1 MSESSSAV
9 HLAFEKLDGRESYNN
24 WKFSMKITLIHENLW
39 GAIEGY
45 PDEDTSS
52 VAERTR
58 KDQKAL
64 AKICLMVKPCAY
76 PYVRSAENA
85 REAWLNLQKA
95 YEDKGLSR
103 RLSLLRT
110 LAGMKLQNFK
120 NMEIYVN
127 EIMSASQKLADINAP
142 LDDEFLAVI
151 MLSGLTED
159 YDPMVMALESANIR
173 LTSNFVKAKLLQD
186 IKHTSLSN
194 DRALYTKNKVF
205 NKKKIVCFRCNKEDH
220 FKTECPLNKSNK
232 DTKNVKDKTSNFS
245 NKSKDKDKALLVS
258 CKNTGSSE
266 DWYIDS
272 GATIHLTNKKDWFQ
286 DFDEENGHSVAVASG
301 QTLNF
306 QGKGNV
312 IISTKNGE
320 KKISNVVYV
329 PDLKTNLLSVSKM
342 VNNGHVV
349 VFNSTGCQ
357 VYDAEN
363 CLIKGEIVVT
373 ASYHNGLYRLDTS
386 QIANLA
392 KHTDSEEIWHK
403 RLGHL
408 NRISMNLLKKNLATG
423 INFDDERSEQCVAC
437 LKGKQTRKPF
447 KNINAKRANNL
458 LQIIHSDLCGPM
470 PVYSWSGKRYIL
482 NFIDDFSRKIHV
494 YFLASKTEVCSFL
507 KNYQSLVEN
516 ETDRTIKILRTD
528 NGREYVNKEFEEY
541 LKFKGIKHQLIVP
554 YTPEQNGV
562 AERTNRTIVEKARC
576 MMQDADSNE
585 KMWAEAVNTAV
596 YLKNRSPH
604 KAVKGKTP
612 QEIWTGEK
620 VDLSHLKVFGCI
632 GYVHVPKIQRNK

>member
-437 LKGKQTRKPF
+437 LKG
-447 KNINAKRANNL
+447 
-458 LQIIHSDLCGPM
+458 
-470 PVYSWSGKRYIL
+470 
-482 NFIDDFSRKIHV
+482 
-494 YFLASKTEVCSFL
+494 
-507 KNYQSLVEN
+507 
-516 ETDRTIKILRTD
+516 
-528 NGREYVNKEFEEY
+528 
-541 LKFKGIKHQLIVP
+541 IKHQLIVP